1 MTRQIWNIW
10 MIIFL
15 IGPQNGARAF
25 KGRRNVLLLVVDDL
39 RPALGA
45 YGDPLAI
52 TPNID
57 KLSSISYRVS
67 TFLYTYTE
75 NPENLLRLFLLVEN
89 GCCSCKRALNYIFIA
104 YTLK

>member
-1 MTRQIWNIW
+1 MTRQIWIL
-10 MIIFL
+10 IIFL
-15 IGPQNGARAF
+15 IPNGAEAF
-25 KGRRNVLLLVVDDL
+25 KDRRNVLLLVVDDL

-67 TFLYTYTE
+67 TFLYTYT
-75 NPENLLRLFLLVEN
+75 
-89 GCCSCKRALNYIFIA
+89 
-104 YTLK
+104 

>member
-1 MTRQIWNIW
+1 MRQQIWIW
-10 MIIFL
+10 MIIYL
-15 IGPQNGARAF
+15 IPNGVEGQN
-25 KGRRNVLLLVVDDL
+25 RRQNVLLLVVDDL

-67 TFLYTYTE
+67 TFLYTNT
-75 NPENLLRLFLLVEN
+75 
-89 GCCSCKRALNYIFIA
+89 
-104 YTLK
+104 

>member
-1 MTRQIWNIW
+1 MRQQIWIW
-10 MIIFL
+10 MIIYL
-15 IGPQNGARAF
+15 IPNGVEGQN
-25 KGRRNVLLLVVDDL
+25 RRQNVLLLVVDDL

-67 TFLYTYTE
+67 NSDFYTPT
-75 NPENLLRLFLLVEN
+75 
-89 GCCSCKRALNYIFIA
+89 
-104 YTLK
+104 

>member
-15 IGPQNGARAF
+15 IGGPNGARAF

-57 KLSSISYRVS
+57 KLSAISYRVS

-75 NPENLLRLFLLVEN
+75 NPENLLCWVEN
-89 GCCSCKRALNYIFIA
+89 NSCCRIVRGL
-104 YTLK
+104 